1 MSHDALV
8 ALKNPGFRRIAL
20 TSLLVTL
27 ALLMQDVVLGYELYN
42 RTRDPLVLGWMGLAE
57 ALPYMAL
64 SLIGGHWADRYNK
77 RTLWL
82 TGHGLMI
89 VSAVWL
95 WLVFEDVPVTFT
107 LQEKIWWVY
116 GVNFMNGLTRAI
128 TGPALHSWI
137 PLLIPPTQYG
147 NSSAWTSASWQTG
160 AILGPLI
167 GGFVYALAGLSWAL
181 GIILVLLVLGGVLIG
196 LNAAPYAQPTVIE
209 RPSVRESLREGIQFV
224 WQNPTILY
232 SITLD
237 MVAVLFGGVVA
248 ILPVFATEVLMIGA
262 DGLGILRS
270 AAALGAIL
278 TTILLTFF
286 SPMSQPWRNL
296 LWAVFAFGIATL
308 VFALSEHFFLSC
320 LALFL
325 TGAFDSV
332 SVVIRETLM
341 QTLTPP
347 EMRGRVSAVNGIFIK
362 ASNELGAFESGL
374 AAKLMGAVP
383 SVVMGATVALITVAV
398 IAKKSRRLLRH
409 SGALAT

>member
-1 MSHDALV
+1 MSQDAFV
-8 ALKNPGFRRIAL
+8 TLKNPAFRRIAL

-57 ALPYMAL
+57 ALPFMAL

-82 TGHGLMI
+82 LGHGLMI
-89 VSAVWL
+89 ASAVWL
-95 WLVFEDVPVTFT
+95 WLVFEDIPVTFT
-107 LQEKIWWVY
+107 LQEKIGWVY
-116 GVNFMNGLTRAI
+116 AVNFMNGLTRAI
-128 TGPALHSWI
+128 TVPALQAWI
-137 PLLIPPTQYG
+137 PLLIPPAQYG

-160 AILGPLI
+160 AILGPVI
-167 GGFVYALAGLSWAL
+167 GGFVYALVGLSWAL
-181 GIILVLLVLGGVLIG
+181 GIVCGLLVVGAVLIG
-196 LNAAPYAQPTVIE
+196 LNTAPYI
-209 RPSVRESLREGIQFV
+209 SLTASEISSISKSLQEGIQFV
-224 WQNPTILY
+224 WHNPAILY

-248 ILPVFATEVLMIGA
+248 ILPVFATEVLVIGA
-262 DGLGILRS
+262 DGLGLLRS
-270 AAALGAIL
+270 AAAFGAIL
-278 TTILLTFF
+278 TTVLLTFF
-286 SPMSQPWRNL
+286 SPMGHPWRNL

-347 EMRGRVSAVNGIFIK
+347 EMRGRVAAVNGIFIK

-374 AAKLMGAVP
+374 AAKLIGAVP
-383 SVVMGATVALITVAV
+383 SVIMGATAALITVAV
-398 IAKKSRRLLRH
+398 IAKKSRTLLK
-409 SGALAT
+409 G